1 MVQMPNLVP
10 KVYISKESFISSFS
24 SAVPGSR
31 AGQALPLEPP
41 PLKPYISKLPFISF
55 VSLRGESTGA
65 SVGGIPQGVV
75 AIMNL
80 YNATTPVEF
89 SLWELQ
95 RLSCNLI

>member
-10 KVYISKESFISSFS
+10 KVYISEESFISSFS

-31 AGQALPLEPP
+31 AGQALPPEH

-55 VSLRGESTGA
+55 ISLRGESTGA

-89 SLWELQ
+89 SLWEIQ